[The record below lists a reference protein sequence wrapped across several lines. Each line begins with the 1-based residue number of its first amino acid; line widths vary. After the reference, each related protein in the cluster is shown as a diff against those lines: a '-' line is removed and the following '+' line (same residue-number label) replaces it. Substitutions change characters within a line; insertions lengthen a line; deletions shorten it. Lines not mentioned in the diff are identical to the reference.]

1 MTIFDLVG
9 AWGPRGLSFSF
20 EIDEPF
26 SAADG
31 SDSGDRDTSLIEG
44 VTGFE
49 GALGEELKGHSDS
62 PGPRSHCSSHLA
74 LGRSRGGDGFSDPPM
89 VSTTG
94 DCGGRKFACF

>member
-9 AWGPRGLSFSF
+9 AWGSRGLSFSF

-26 SAADG
+26 STADG

-49 GALGEELKGHSDS
+49 GALGEELKGH
-62 PGPRSHCSSHLA
+62 
-74 LGRSRGGDGFSDPPM
+74 
-89 VSTTG
+89 
-94 DCGGRKFACF
+94 